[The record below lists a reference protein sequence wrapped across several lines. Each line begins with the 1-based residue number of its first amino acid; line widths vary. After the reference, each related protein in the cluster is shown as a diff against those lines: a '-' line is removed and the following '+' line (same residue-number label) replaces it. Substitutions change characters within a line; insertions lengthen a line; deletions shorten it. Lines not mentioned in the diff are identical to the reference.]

1 MLRARRRRLASELPP
16 ELLSKLALWML
27 PSREMGFWPVPIRF
41 LLQPTVLSLSG
52 FKLGDDLKMVAKTV
66 TVWPVSLD
74 GCSLGGAAKATSA
87 GVETSVGQEKM
98 RRR

>member
-1 MLRARRRRLASELPP
+1 
-16 ELLSKLALWML
+16 
-27 PSREMGFWPVPIRF
+27 
-41 LLQPTVLSLSG
+41 
-52 FKLGDDLKMVAKTV
+52 MVAKTV

-98 RRR
+98 GRR